1 MAGCMSTIRAR
12 LGWERTAAAGLTKAS
27 RCSRSRSCLCRL
39 GFRVRVRIR
48 GRGRGRGRGKGRGRG
63 RVSG

>member
-1 MAGCMSTIRAR
+1 MGLGLGLGLAGCMPTIRAR

-27 RCSRSRSCLCRL
+27 RCSRSRSCLRRS

-48 GRGRGRGRGKGRGRG
+48 GRGGVG
-63 RVSG
+63 SGLG